1 MSTTTTD
8 SEFAGLTLAE
18 RGEVRRL
25 VERVAVLR
33 RSIARAEGEI
43 ARHTA
48 RMAAIA
54 HAQGVR
60 SGNSRGPEYARRSM
74 AGEIAAATRVHPSSA
89 RSELEQAELLVE
101 GFPTTLSALERGDIS
116 RRHARVIA
124 DAGVS
129 LDRGARASLD
139 AHASRL
145 ALTRTAG
152 QTNRIAKL
160 AAADLAPVSLRARHL
175 RARRDR
181 RVELTDLDDGMSEL
195 LLVLP
200 TFHAHAVHDRLTR
213 LASHIHD
220 QRRAAR
226 RAYTASEGAVPDG
239 GWEALFD
246 QAQHA
251 SLVAATRIANDTAR
265 NSSSGAGSGAG
276 AGAGADSD
284 AGSGSGAHVGPS
296 TSGDVFSADGT
307 DLARRASDTRTFDQ
321 LRADLVSDL
330 VLSASPTGHE
340 LDSAGTGTSLA
351 RVTAHVQVTIPA
363 ETILDPDTGPTRT
376 DRDALVSP
384 DTALVAAASA
394 TGWDRLFVSP
404 TTGQVLTT
412 DRYRPTADQRRF
424 LAARDET
431 CRFPGCTMPASRC
444 DIDHSTEY
452 AAGGPTAID
461 NLAHLCESHHV
472 MRHRSDWR
480 IRQLGNGILEWTSP
494 TGHTYTDTPPRTAV
508 RFHDNEPSKTS
519 TSAETSTPMD
529 PGAGSTSTAH
539 GTPTSAVTITDEPAP
554 FDTPSMRG
562 ATDTDFAEPNR
573 PRTAADAWL
582 AASGL
587 PAQAARIAETRAE
600 RDTRATD
607 LDDRVA
613 DRAKEQHREADEQR
627 ELDEQHAT
635 EQKRLADTRRA
646 HETSARALQDLAF
659 SRYDEECFR
668 RLLDDTD
675 PPHTQGTLVDLLFA
689 ETAVCV

>member
-1 MSTTTTD
+1 MSKTTPD
-8 SEFAGLTLAE
+8 SESAELTLAE

-25 VERVAVLR
+25 VERVAALR

-74 AGEIAAATRVHPSSA
+74 AGELAAATRVHPSSA

-101 GFPTTLSALERGDIS
+101 GFPATLAALERGDIS

-139 AHASRL
+139 AHASHL

-160 AAADLAPVSLRARHL
+160 AAADLAPVSLRQRHL
-175 RARRDR
+175 KARRDR
-181 RVELTDLDDGMSEL
+181 RVEVTDLDDGMSEL

-226 RAYTASEGAVPDG
+226 RAYTASEGAAPEG

-251 SLVAATRIANDTAR
+251 ALVAATRIANDTG
-265 NSSSGAGSGAG
+265 SSGGGTGSAAGTAGPDTVTAAGTAGSA
-276 AGAGADSD
+276 
-284 AGSGSGAHVGPS
+284 
-296 TSGDVFSADGT
+296 TGDVFSADGS

-321 LRADLVSDL
+321 LRADLVADL
-330 VLSASPTGHE
+330 ILSASPTGHE
-340 LDSAGTGTSLA
+340 LDSAGTGTTLA

-363 ETILDPDTGPTRT
+363 ETILDPDTGVTRT
-376 DRDALVSP
+376 DRDALISP
-384 DTALVAAASA
+384 DTALIAAASA

-404 TTGQVLTT
+404 ATGQVLAT

-444 DIDHSTEY
+444 DIDHTIEY

-472 MRHRSDWR
+472 MRHRSGWR

-494 TGHTYTDTPPRTAV
+494 TGHTYTDTPPRTTV
-508 RFHDNEPSKTS
+508 RFHDAEPSEPRTPAEPS
-519 TSAETSTPMD
+519 TPAAPGAACTSAAHDAST
-529 PGAGSTSTAH
+529 
-539 GTPTSAVTITDEPAP
+539 GTVAITDEPTP

-562 ATDTDFAEPNR
+562 TANAGCTDPDR
-573 PRTAADAWL
+573 PREAADAWL

-587 PAQAARIAETRAE
+587 PAQAARIAEARSE
-600 RDTRATD
+600 RDARATD
-607 LDDRVA
+607 LDDRQSA
-613 DRAKEQHREADEQR
+613 REHEKQRETDEQR
-627 ELDEQHAT
+627 EVREHHAQEQ
-635 EQKRLADTRRA
+635 QRLADARRTQEA
-646 HETSARALQDLAF
+646 RARALQDLAF
-659 SRYDEECFR
+659 TRYDEECFR
-668 RLLDDTD
+668 RLLDDTATD
-675 PPHTQGTLVDLLFA
+675 APRTQGTIVDLHLA